1 MTPLFGDAT
10 IEYRIQFPTNPDSKD
25 YVLADSRSS
34 EISAELKESLLE
46 AIQDFFDERLMP
58 QAPTGTG
65 SKVERT
71 RVTDR
76 QLQLATAVLLLEVA
90 RCDFD
95 LRADEFKA
103 VSRGVREV
111 LGLTEDEATAVVRFA
126 EEEVRQSKRLYQFT
140 DLIDKNYSPAQKKLV
155 VQYLWQVAFAD
166 ARLVATEEYIVRKIS
181 DLLHVA
187 LADFLDAKII
197 ARDSF
202 R

>member
-1 MTPLFGDAT
+1 MT
-10 IEYRIQFPTNPDSKD
+10 DSQPP
-25 YVLADSRSS
+25 RP

-58 QAPTGTG
+58 PAAEGAESAPA
-65 SKVERT
+65 KRT

-95 LRADEFKA
+95 LRADEFNA

-111 LGLTEDEATAVVRFA
+111 LGLTEDEAKAVVRFA

-140 DLIDKNYSPAQKKLV
+140 ELIDVNYSSEQKKLV

-166 ARLVATEEYIVRKIS
+166 AQLLASEEYIVRKIA
-181 DLLHVA
+181 DLLHVP
-187 LADFLDAKII
+187 LADFLDAKIK

>member
-1 MTPLFGDAT
+1 MTDSH
-10 IEYRIQFPTNPDSKD
+10 PTE
-25 YVLADSRSS
+25 L
-34 EISAELKESLLE
+34 SAELKESLLE

-58 QAPTGTG
+58 APDPGGASQVT
-65 SKVERT
+65 RT

-76 QLQLATAVLLLEVA
+76 QLQLATAVLMLEVA

-103 VSRGVREV
+103 VSAGVRGV
-111 LGLTEDEATAVVRFA
+111 LGLTEDEAVAVVRFA

-140 DLIDKNYSPAQKKLV
+140 ELIDKCYPADQKKLV

-166 ARLVATEEYIVRKIS
+166 AQLLASEEYIVRKIA
-181 DLLHVA
+181 DLLHVPR
-187 LADFLDAKII
+187 ADFLDAKIK

>member
-1 MTPLFGDAT
+1 LT
-10 IEYRIQFPTNPDSKD
+10 
-25 YVLADSRSS
+25 DSRSP

-58 QAPTGTG
+58 SSDNAAEV
-65 SKVERT
+65 KKT

-95 LRADEFKA
+95 LRADEFNA
-103 VSRGVREV
+103 VSEGVRQV

-126 EEEVRQSKRLYQFT
+126 EEEVRQSKRLHQFT
-140 DLIDKNYSPAQKKLV
+140 ELIDKNYSPDQKKVV

-166 ARLVATEEYIVRKIS
+166 AQLVATEEYIVRKIA
-181 DLLHVA
+181 DLLHVP
-187 LADFLDAKII
+187 LADFLDAKIK

>member
-1 MTPLFGDAT
+1 MT
-10 IEYRIQFPTNPDSKD
+10 
-25 YVLADSRSS
+25 DSRS
-34 EISAELKESLLE
+34 EISAEMKASLME

-58 QAPTGTG
+58 SVEPTTET
-65 SKVERT
+65 KRA

-95 LRADEFKA
+95 LRADEFNA
-103 VSRGVREV
+103 VSTGVREV
-111 LGLTEDEATAVVRFA
+111 LGLTEDEAIAVVRFA
-126 EEEVRQSKRLYQFT
+126 EEEVRQSKRLHQFT
-140 DLIDKNYSPAQKKLV
+140 DLIDENYTGEQKKLV

-166 ARLVATEEYIVRKIS
+166 AQLLASEEYIVRKIA
-181 DLLHVA
+181 DLIHVP
-187 LADFLDAKII
+187 LADFLDAKIK

>member
-1 MTPLFGDAT
+1 MT
-10 IEYRIQFPTNPDSKD
+10 
-25 YVLADSRSS
+25 DSRS

-58 QAPTGTG
+58 ARSASEAGAVT
-65 SKVERT
+65 KT

-76 QLQLATAVLLLEVA
+76 QLQLATAVVLLEVA

-95 LRADEFKA
+95 LRADEFNA
-103 VSRGVREV
+103 VASGVRSV

-126 EEEVRQSKRLYQFT
+126 EEEVRHSKRLHQFT
-140 DLIDKNYSPAQKKLV
+140 DLIDRNYSPQQKKTV
-155 VQYLWQVAFAD
+155 VKYLWQVAFAD
-166 ARLVATEEYIVRKIS
+166 AQLVASEEYIVRKIA
-181 DLLHVA
+181 DLIHVP
-187 LADFLDAKII
+187 LADFLAAKIE

>member
-1 MTPLFGDAT
+1 MT
-10 IEYRIQFPTNPDSKD
+10 
-25 YVLADSRSS
+25 DSRSS
-34 EISAELKESLLE
+34 HISAELKESLLE

-58 QAPTGTG
+58 QALAGSA

-140 DLIDKNYSPAQKKLV
+140 ELIDKNYAPEQKKLV

-166 ARLVATEEYIVRKIS
+166 AQLLATEEYIVRKIS
-181 DLLHVA
+181 DLLHVP
-187 LADFLDAKII
+187 LADFLDAKIK

>member
-1 MTPLFGDAT
+1 MT
-10 IEYRIQFPTNPDSKD
+10 DSG
-25 YVLADSRSS
+25 SS
-34 EISAELKESLLE
+34 KISAELKESLLE

-58 QAPTGTG
+58 QAQTGSV

-140 DLIDKNYSPAQKKLV
+140 DLIDKNYAPEQKKLV

-166 ARLVATEEYIVRKIS
+166 AQLVATEEYIVRKIS
-181 DLLHVA
+181 DLLHVP
-187 LADFLDAKII
+187 LADFLDAKIV

>member
-1 MTPLFGDAT
+1 M
-10 IEYRIQFPTNPDSKD
+10 
-25 YVLADSRSS
+25 ADSHSP

-58 QAPTGTG
+58 AP
-65 SKVERT
+65 SPEEASQVKKT

-95 LRADEFKA
+95 LRVDEFDA
-103 VSRGVREV
+103 VSTGVRDV
-111 LGLTEDEATAVVRFA
+111 LGLTDDEATAVVRFA
-126 EEEVRQSKRLYQFT
+126 EEEVRQSKRLHQFT
-140 DLIDKNYSPAQKKLV
+140 ELIDQNYTPEQKKVV

-166 ARLVATEEYIVRKIS
+166 AQLVASEEYIVRKIA
-181 DLLHVA
+181 DLIHVP
-187 LADFLDAKII
+187 LADFLDAKIK

>member
-1 MTPLFGDAT
+1 MTLLSGDAT
-10 IEYRIQFPTNPDSKD
+10 ITEGIQFPPNPASKD
-25 YVLADSRSS
+25 SVLSDSHSPD
-34 EISAELKESLLE
+34 ISAELKASLLE

-58 QAPTGTG
+58 QAKPGAA
-65 SKVERT
+65 SKVERI

-95 LRADEFKA
+95 LRADELNA

-111 LGLTEDEATAVVRFA
+111 LGLTEDEAVAVVRFA

-140 DLIDKNYSPAQKKLV
+140 DLIDKNYSPDQKKLV

-166 ARLVATEEYIVRKIS
+166 AQLVATEEYIVRKIA
-181 DLLHVA
+181 DLLHVS
-187 LADFLDAKII
+187 LADFLDAKIN

>member
-1 MTPLFGDAT
+1 M
-10 IEYRIQFPTNPDSKD
+10 I
-25 YVLADSRSS
+25 DSRSS
-34 EISAELKESLLE
+34 NISAELKESLME

-58 QAPTGTG
+58 QVQNEVA

-140 DLIDKNYSPAQKKLV
+140 DLIDKNYAPEQKKLV

-166 ARLVATEEYIVRKIS
+166 AQLVATEEYIVRKIS
-181 DLLHVA
+181 DLLHVP

>member
-1 MTPLFGDAT
+1 
-10 IEYRIQFPTNPDSKD
+10 
-25 YVLADSRSS
+25 
-34 EISAELKESLLE
+34 
-46 AIQDFFDERLMP
+46 MP
-58 QAPTGTG
+58 QAQTGSG
-65 SKVERT
+65 SKVGRT

-95 LRADEFKA
+95 LRAEEFKA

-111 LGLTEDEATAVVRFA
+111 PGLTEDEATAVARFA

-140 DLIDKNYSPAQKKLV
+140 DLIDKNYAPEQKKLV
-155 VQYLWQVAFAD
+155 VQYLWPFAFAD
-166 ARLVATEEYIVRKIS
+166 AQLVATEEYIVHKIS
-181 DLLHVA
+181 DLRHVP
-187 LADFLDAKII
+187 LADFLDAKIT

>member
-1 MTPLFGDAT
+1 MT
-10 IEYRIQFPTNPDSKD
+10 
-25 YVLADSRSS
+25 DSRSS
-34 EISAELKESLLE
+34 QISAELKESLLE

-58 QAPTGTG
+58 QAPSESG

-140 DLIDKNYSPAQKKLV
+140 ELIDRNYSPEQKKLV

-166 ARLVATEEYIVRKIS
+166 AQLLATEEYIVRKIS
-181 DLLHVA
+181 DLLHVP
-187 LADFLDAKII
+187 LADFLDAKIT